1 MADKDK
7 KAKGTNKW
15 VIKRKLKFENCK
27 NYLEANQL
35 ENKKKKKTC
44 RKNEIDIYSLK
55 KDHKE
60 FIKNN
65 KLILKT

>member
-35 ENKKKKKTC
+35 ENKKKHVEKMELTY
-44 RKNEIDIYSLK
+44 IV
-55 KDHKE
+55 
-60 FIKNN
+60 
-65 KLILKT
+65 